1 LSLQLPPRFDE
12 DTTMST
18 STGTEN
24 RSGRSQLARQLKEDG
39 KARLESGKR
48 SAADQIAQIAEAID
62 AAGAH
67 LDRDQPTISS
77 YATRL
82 ADGVGNLAHRLR
94 DSSLED
100 LGQDIRNLASRRPGL
115 FLLGGLALG
124 IVLARVARVSNDVS
138 PEDEQGVPAE
148 EERMPPTDVGGAA
161 GTDSYSATPGGEQ

>member
-1 LSLQLPPRFDE
+1 MN
-12 DTTMST
+12 TST
-18 STGTEN
+18 STEGRPN
-24 RSGRSQLARQLKEDG
+24 RSELARQLKQDG

-48 SAADQIAQIAEAID
+48 TAADQIAQIAEAID

-77 YATRL
+77 YAARL

-124 IVLARVARVSNDVS
+124 IALARVVRVSGDAS
-138 PEDEQGVPAE
+138 SADRGSKPIDEQ
-148 EERMPPTDVGGAA
+148 MPRTDVGADP
-161 GTDSYSATPGGEQ
+161 GTDPYSATIGGQQ